1 MDENK
6 DMKTLLKFD
15 LKQVEKI
22 LKDLSQGNCDIE
34 DIDLK
39 DEKMK
44 NISTYI
50 NEIKSQQK
58 ISLESSRILAD
69 NLALGNL
76 DYRADTTQLNGS
88 YATSLDNFNFGADVA
103 VSGFRELGRFLSNF
117 ASGDMSARITNDYL
131 GDLGAFKDVANDLAQ
146 KIQDVAMDARLVS
159 TAIAQ
164 GELGVRVDMDKY
176 VGDFSEIHQ
185 STNQTISIIENLM
198 EDINENLGKMS
209 VGNFE
214 NRIQNN
220 YEGSFGVTKDAVNTL
235 CDNTQTTLNALNES
249 LLKLKEGDF
258 DAVINDVYQG
268 SFEVSRESINSLVE
282 IISDIISELREVL
295 GKMSNGNL
303 QSKIELELPGGFED
317 IKLSVNSF
325 VDNLTQMVEKIKS
338 NATEMTKASSEV
350 NKTSQELSAGAE
362 QQASAIEETSSA
374 VTELNG
380 AIQDNLKAS
389 KTTSHLA
396 SDSSTMANEG
406 GESVE
411 KTVKSMKIISNRI
424 SIIEDIVYQTNML
437 ALNAA
442 IEAARAGEHGKGFAV
457 VAAEVRKLA
466 KRSQRAA
473 QEIST
478 ITQGSVEVSSKA
490 GELIS
495 QAVPKIEETAQLI
508 ESITNSSEEQSTGM
522 EQISQAMNDLDSV
535 TQKNVKNAQN
545 LSSFAEELDGQSAGL
560 SKLMEFFQI
569 NEDNN
574 KEILSPQ
581 IQTVE
586 NEHLKGM
593 DLREFTR
600 MK

>member
-1 MDENK
+1 MEENK
-6 DMKTLLKFD
+6 EMKTLLKFD
-15 LKQVEKI
+15 LKQAEKM
-22 LKDLSQGNCDIE
+22 LKDLSQGKCDME

-44 NISTYI
+44 NISKYL
-50 NEIKSQQK
+50 NDIKNQQK
-58 ISLESSRILAD
+58 ISLEHSTILAD

-76 DYRADTTQLNGS
+76 DHRADTTKLHGS
-88 YATSLDNFNFGADVA
+88 YAVCLDNFNYGADVA
-103 VSGFRELGRFLSNF
+103 VSGFRELGRILSNF
-117 ASGDMSARITNDYL
+117 AKGDMSARITNEYL

-146 KIQDVAMDARLVS
+146 KIQDVVMDARLVS
-159 TAIAQ
+159 SAISQ

-176 VGDFSEIHQ
+176 VGDFSDIHH
-185 STNQTISIIENLM
+185 STNQTINIIENLM
-198 EDINENLGKMS
+198 EDVNENLNKMS
-209 VGNFE
+209 IGNFE
-214 NRIQNN
+214 NRIENN
-220 YEGSFGVTKDAVNTL
+220 YDGSFEVTKDAVNTL
-235 CDNTQTTLNALNES
+235 CDNTQTTLNALNGS

-258 DAVINDVYQG
+258 DAIIDDVYQG
-268 SFEVSRESINSLVE
+268 SFEVSRGSINSLV
-282 IISDIISELREVL
+282 DIISNIIFELREVL

-303 QSKIELELPGGFED
+303 QSKIELELPGGFGD

-325 VDNLTQMVEKIKS
+325 IDNLTQMVEKIKS
-338 NATEMTKASSEV
+338 NSVEMTKASSEV
-350 NKTSQELSAGAE
+350 NKTAQELSAGAE

-508 ESITNSSEEQSTGM
+508 ENITNSSEEQSTGM
-522 EQISQAMNDLDSV
+522 EQISQAMNDLDTV
-535 TQKNVKNAQN
+535 TQKNVKNAQD

-569 NEDNN
+569 NEEND
-574 KEILSPQ
+574 KEILAPQ
-581 IQTVE
+581 IEKIE

-593 DLREFTR
+593 DLREFSR
-600 MK
+600 M

>member
-1 MDENK
+1 MEENK
-6 DMKTLLKFD
+6 EMKTLLKFD
-15 LKQVEKI
+15 LKQVEKM
-22 LKDLSQGNCDIE
+22 LKDLSQGKCDIE
-34 DIDLK
+34 DIELK

-44 NISTYI
+44 NISKYL
-50 NEIKSQQK
+50 NDIKNQQK
-58 ISLESSRILAD
+58 ISLEHSTILAD

-76 DYRADTTQLNGS
+76 DHRADTTKLHGS
-88 YATSLDNFNFGADVA
+88 YAVCLDNFNYGADVA
-103 VSGFRELGRFLSNF
+103 VSGFRELGRILSNF
-117 ASGDMSARITNDYL
+117 AKGDMSARITNEYL

-146 KIQDVAMDARLVS
+146 KIQDVVMDARLVS
-159 TAIAQ
+159 SAISQ

-176 VGDFSEIHQ
+176 VGDFSYIHH
-185 STNQTISIIENLM
+185 STNQTINIIENLM
-198 EDINENLGKMS
+198 EDVNENLNKMS
-209 VGNFE
+209 IGNFE
-214 NRIQNN
+214 NRIENN
-220 YEGSFGVTKDAVNTL
+220 YDGSFEVTKDAVNTL
-235 CDNTQTTLNALNES
+235 CDNTQTTLNALNGS

-258 DAVINDVYQG
+258 DAIIDDVYQG
-268 SFEVSRESINSLVE
+268 SFEVSRGSINSLV
-282 IISDIISELREVL
+282 DIISNIIFELREVL

-303 QSKIELELPGGFED
+303 QSKIELELPGGFGD

-325 VDNLTQMVEKIKS
+325 IDNLTQMVEKIKS

-350 NKTSQELSAGAE
+350 NKTAQELSAGAE

-396 SDSSTMANEG
+396 SDSSAMANEG
-406 GESVE
+406 GDSVE

-495 QAVPKIEETAQLI
+495 QAVPKIEETAKLI
-508 ESITNSSEEQSTGM
+508 ENITNSSEEQSTGM

-569 NEDNN
+569 NEDND
-574 KEILSPQ
+574 KEILAPQ
-581 IQTVE
+581 IEKIE

-593 DLREFTR
+593 DLREFSR
-600 MK
+600 M